1 MGIRAAQRERLQRV
15 VSGAVLL
22 PGEGGYA
29 DATRTWDLAVGSC
42 PPVALVAASA
52 ADIAAGARWAKEDN
66 LDIAVL
72 NTGHGALDHNAG
84 ALVINASR
92 VNPTAVD
99 SSARR
104 AIVGPGTC
112 WADVSAASAP
122 LGLTGLAGASPGV
135 GVIGYTLGGGLSP
148 IGRTFGFASDRVVR
162 MTVLDA
168 ECRPVRVEA
177 QDGELFWALRGGGG
191 LGIVTELEFGL
202 VELSALFGGGVY
214 FDGEDA
220 ESVLRTYR
228 QWVEGLDE
236 RTSTSVA
243 LIRLPDISQLPD
255 VLRGRFV
262 AHLRIAHVDPHASD
276 LESAGRRILAPML
289 GSGAKIDDYTTV
301 MGPGQLPDIHRD
313 PVAPQCV
320 AYRGGFVDTLDA
332 PTIAEIAGCVG
343 TGPEDGLRMVELRH
357 LGGAYAHSG
366 VAPSCVTGRD
376 AHFNLYVTTQLTHGN
391 AADARARAD
400 GAVERITGSARGQ
413 FNFYGPSP
421 EPGSILRLWDFA
433 DADRILTVSK
443 NLDPDN
449 RIRTGRPLR

>member
-22 PGEGGYA
+22 AGEGGYA

-84 ALVINASR
+84 ALVLNASR

-122 LGLTGLAGASPGV
+122 LGLPGLAGD
-135 GVIGYTLGGGLSP
+135 TLGGGLSP

-262 AHLRIAHVDPHASD
+262 AHLCIAHVDPHASD

-376 AHFNLYVTTQLTHGN
+376 
-391 AADARARAD
+391 
-400 GAVERITGSARGQ
+400 
-413 FNFYGPSP
+413 
-421 EPGSILRLWDFA
+421 
-433 DADRILTVSK
+433 
-443 NLDPDN
+443 
-449 RIRTGRPLR
+449 

>member
-1 MGIRAAQRERLQRV
+1 
-15 VSGAVLL
+15 
-22 PGEGGYA
+22 
-29 DATRTWDLAVGSC
+29 
-42 PPVALVAASA
+42 
-52 ADIAAGARWAKEDN
+52 
-66 LDIAVL
+66 
-72 NTGHGALDHNAG
+72 
-84 ALVINASR
+84 
-92 VNPTAVD
+92 VNPAAVD
-99 SSARR
+99 SSTRR

-168 ECRPVRVEA
+168 ECRPVRVDA

-202 VELSALFGGGVY
+202 VELSALFGRGVY

-220 ESVLRTYR
+220 VSVLRTYG

-243 LIRLPDISQLPD
+243 LIRFPDIAQLPD

-262 AHLRIAHVDPHASD
+262 AHLRIAHVDPRASD

-301 MGPGQLPDIHRD
+301 MGPGQLADIHRD

-332 PTIAEIAGCVG
+332 PTISEIAGCIG

-357 LGGAYAHSG
+357 LGGAYARAG
-366 VAPSCVTGRD
+366 AAPSCVTGRD
-376 AHFNLYVTTQLTHGN
+376 AHFNLYVTTPAHPAHPAERGRCQGSSRRCGRADHGFCPGAIQLLRAVPRARLDPAAVGLRRCGPHRDGQQEPQPRQPDQDRAPPALTRSQQ
-391 AADARARAD
+391 ADA
-400 GAVERITGSARGQ
+400 
-413 FNFYGPSP
+413 
-421 EPGSILRLWDFA
+421 
-433 DADRILTVSK
+433 
-443 NLDPDN
+443 
-449 RIRTGRPLR
+449 PL

>member
-1 MGIRAAQRERLQRV
+1 MRIKAAQRERLQRV
-15 VSGAVLL
+15 VGGAVLL
-22 PGEGGYA
+22 PGEDGYTG
-29 DATRTWDLAVGSC
+29 ATQTWDLAADNR

-52 ADIAAGARWAKEDN
+52 TDIAAGARWAKEND
-66 LDIAVL
+66 LDVAVV
-72 NTGHGALDHNAG
+72 NTGHGALDHHAG

-92 VNPTAVD
+92 VNQAAVDPTA
-99 SSARR
+99 RH
-104 AIVGPGTC
+104 AIVGPGTR
-112 WADVSAASAP
+112 WADVAAASAP

-168 ECRPVRVEA
+168 ECRPVRVDA
-177 QDGELFWALRGGGG
+177 QDGELFWALRGAGG

-202 VELSALFGGGVY
+202 VELPALFGGGVY

-228 QWVEGLDE
+228 QWVQGLDE
-236 RTSTSVA
+236 RTSTSIA
-243 LIRLPDISQLPD
+243 LIHLPGIPQLPEA
-255 VLRGRFV
+255 LRGRFV
-262 AHLRIAHVDPHASD
+262 AHLRIAHVDPHAPD

-289 GSGAKIDDYTTV
+289 GSGAKINDYTRV
-301 MGPGQLPDIHRD
+301 MGPGELPDIHRD

-320 AYRGGFVDTLDA
+320 AYRGGFADTLDV
-332 PTIAEIAGCVG
+332 PTTSKIAGCMA
-343 TGPEDGLRMVELRH
+343 TGAEGGLRMVELRH
-357 LGGAYAHSG
+357 LGGAYAHSSA
-366 VAPSCVTGRD
+366 APSCVTGRD
-376 AHFNLYVTTQLTHGN
+376 AHFNLYATTQLTNQN
-391 AADARARAD
+391 AAEARALAD
-400 GAVERITGSARGQ
+400 GAVARITGSARGQ

-433 DADRILTVSK
+433 DADRIAMVSK

>member
-1 MGIRAAQRERLQRV
+1 MGIKAAQRERLQRA
-15 VSGAVLL
+15 VSGTVLL
-22 PGEGGYA
+22 PGEDGYA
-29 DATRTWDLAVGSC
+29 NATQTWDLAADSR
-42 PPVALVAASA
+42 PPAGLVAASA
-52 ADIAAGARWAKEDN
+52 ADIAAAARWAKEND
-66 LDIAVL
+66 LDVAVV

-92 VNPTAVD
+92 VNPVTVD
-99 SSARR
+99 SSTRH
-104 AIVGPGTC
+104 AIVGPGTR
-112 WADVSAASAP
+112 WADVSAASVP
-122 LGLTGLAGASPGV
+122 LGLMGLAGASPGV

-168 ECRPVRVEA
+168 ECQPVQVDA
-177 QDGELFWALRGGGG
+177 QDEELFWALRGGGG

-202 VELSALFGGGVY
+202 VELPSLFGGGVY

-220 ESVLRTYR
+220 ESVLRTYA

-243 LIRLPDISQLPD
+243 LIRLPDIPQLPD

-289 GSGAKIDDYTTV
+289 GSGAKIDDYTRV

-332 PTIAEIAGCVG
+332 PTISEITRCIATGAEG
-343 TGPEDGLRMVELRH
+343 GLRMVELRH
-357 LGGAYAHSG
+357 LGGAYAHSS
-366 VAPSCVTGRD
+366 ATPSCVTGRATRISICTRPRSSPRD
-376 AHFNLYVTTQLTHGN
+376 TRRRPGRWPTARWNGSLVRPGGN
-391 AADARARAD
+391 STSTAPP
-400 GAVERITGSARGQ
+400 
-413 FNFYGPSP
+413 PSP
-421 EPGSILRLWDFA
+421 ARSCGCGTSPM
-433 DADRILTVSK
+433 
-443 NLDPDN
+443 
-449 RIRTGRPLR
+449 RTAS